1 MRAREWAASLGQV
14 PIFSVGGAIEFNAE
28 LIDQNLL
35 HEFRTFAGQHTDGGG
50 IAKVRAGLEDVAR
63 EKFGRIV
70 VAAKNDSA
78 LRPE

>member
-1 MRAREWAASLGQV
+1 V

-28 LIDQNLL
+28 PIDQNFL
-35 HEFRTFAGQHTDGGG
+35 HEFGTLAGQHADRGG
-50 IAKVRAGLEDVAR
+50 IAEMRAGFEDVAR
-63 EKFGRIV
+63 EKFRRIV